1 MASENP
7 GLRLSVVGIVAF
19 SLFAALFVRMYTL
32 QVVQRSDFEQVATD
46 NRLRIVHEQAPR
58 GRILDRNQQVLVDSH
73 EVLQVIA
80 DVRRLPT
87 AEAEPEERAR
97 VLGLLAEQL
106 TTEAAPVTVASL
118 EEAIADNMIDP
129 FAPVPVVT
137 DISDEAMVAVM
148 ERQSDLPGISV
159 RRTTVRQ
166 YPYGSLGAHALG
178 YIGSISQDKLD
189 QIEAETD
196 GANPLGYE
204 PGDEIGRA
212 GIEAAYEDQL
222 RGQPGELVLEVDAEG
237 NVVSTVSHRLPV
249 PGHDLITTL
258 DVNIQSLTETELA
271 NRMDLVQDT
280 YPDAGGSAVVLDPN
294 TGGVVAMA
302 SYPTFNPNDFLE
314 GISQDQYTLLS
325 DPYGP
330 KPLLNR
336 AVAGE
341 YAPGSTFKPFTALA
355 AIDHGVRTPADSVN
369 DPGEYR
375 AQNCDGDT
383 CIFRNDESTPHG
395 VVNLA
400 RSLTVS
406 SDYYYYE
413 IGDILWLR
421 RDEVGDEALQDTARS
436 FGFGD
441 TTGIELG
448 EERAGVVPTPE
459 RKVRNHEENPDA
471 FPYGDWLSGDN
482 INLSI
487 GQGDL
492 LVTPLQLANAY
503 GALANGGTIWRPHL
517 ATTVVDPINDG
528 AQLQVLEEFDPELQ
542 GRHNLTPDVRQ
553 PIIDGLVGVTTSQEG
568 TGYPAFENNPPGWPV
583 GGKTGTAQVSGKQ
596 NTSVFAGFGP
606 VVPGQPPQ
614 YVAAAILEQAG
625 YGGDVAAPLI
635 ARIFAGIADPAQMP
649 VAPRAVDV
657 LGAGETAT
665 AEPTAG

>member
-73 EVLQVIA
+73 EVLQVVA
-80 DVRRLPT
+80 DVRELPSL
-87 AEAEPEERAR
+87 EGEPEERAR

-106 TTEAAPVTVASL
+106 TTDEVPVTAASL
-118 EEAIADNMIDP
+118 ETAIEDNLVDP
-129 FAPVPVVT
+129 FAPVPIVT
-137 DISDEAMVAVM
+137 DVSDEVMVAVM
-148 ERQSDLPGISV
+148 ERQADLPGISV

-166 YPYGSLGAHALG
+166 YPYGSLGAHVLG
-178 YIGSISQDKLD
+178 YIGSISQEKLD
-189 QIEAETD
+189 QIDEETNGD
-196 GANPLGYE
+196 NDYE
-204 PGDEIGRA
+204 PGDEIGRS
-212 GIEAAYEDQL
+212 GIEGAYEEQL
-222 RGQPGELVLEVDAEG
+222 RGEAGELVLEVDAEG
-237 NVVSTVSHRLPV
+237 NVVRTVSHDVPV

-258 DVNIQSLTETELA
+258 DVNIQSLAESELA
-271 NRMDLVQDT
+271 ARMSAVEDT
-280 YPDAGGSAVVLDPN
+280 YPEAGGSVVVLDPN
-294 TGGVVAMA
+294 NGGVVAMA
-302 SYPTFNPNDFLE
+302 SYPTFNPNDFLN
-314 GISQDQYTLLS
+314 GISQDQYALLS

-341 YAPGSTFKPFTALA
+341 YAPGSTFKPFTALS
-355 AIDHGVRTPADSVN
+355 AIANGVRTPADTVD

-375 AQNCDGDT
+375 ALNCEGDT
-383 CIFRNDESTPHG
+383 CIFRNDESVPHG
-395 VVNLA
+395 AVNLP

-406 SDYYYYE
+406 SDYYYYQ
-413 IGDILWLR
+413 IGDILWNR
-421 RDEVGDEALQDTARS
+421 RDEVGEEALQETARS

-448 EERAGVVPTPE
+448 EERGGVVPTPE
-459 RKVRNHEENPDA
+459 RKANNHEENPDA

-503 GALANGGTIWRPHL
+503 GALANGGTLWRPHL
-517 ATTVVDPINDG
+517 ATTVVDPIDDG
-528 AQLQVLEEFDPELQ
+528 AQLQVRERFEPELD
-542 GRHNLTPDVRQ
+542 GRYNLTPDIRQ

-606 VVPGQPPQ
+606 VVPDQPPQ

-649 VAPRAVDV
+649 IAPRAADILGGDV
-657 LGAGETAT
+657 TAT
-665 AEPTAG
+665 TTPPSTG

>member
-73 EVLQVIA
+73 EVLQVVA
-80 DVRRLPT
+80 DVRELPSL
-87 AEAEPEERAR
+87 EGEPEERAR

-106 TTEAAPVTVASL
+106 TTDELPVTAASL
-118 EEAIADNMIDP
+118 ETAIEDNLVDP
-129 FAPVPVVT
+129 FAPVPIVT
-137 DISDEAMVAVM
+137 DVSDEVMVAVM
-148 ERQSDLPGISV
+148 ERQADLPGISV

-166 YPYGSLGAHALG
+166 YPYGSLGAHVLG
-178 YIGSISQDKLD
+178 YIGSISQEKLD
-189 QIEAETD
+189 QIDEETNGD
-196 GANPLGYE
+196 NDYE
-204 PGDEIGRA
+204 PGDEIGRS
-212 GIEAAYEDQL
+212 GIEGAYEEQL
-222 RGQPGELVLEVDAEG
+222 RGEAGELVLEVDAEG
-237 NVVSTVSHRLPV
+237 NVVRTVSHDLPV

-258 DVNIQSLTETELA
+258 DVNIQSLAETELA
-271 NRMDLVQDT
+271 ARMSAVEDT
-280 YPDAGGSAVVLDPN
+280 YPEAGGSVVVLDPN
-294 TGGVVAMA
+294 NGGVVAMA
-302 SYPTFNPNDFLE
+302 SYPTFNPNEFLN
-314 GISQDQYTLLS
+314 GISQDQYALLS

-341 YAPGSTFKPFTALA
+341 YAPGSTFKPFTAIS
-355 AIDHGVRTPADSVN
+355 AIENGVRTPADTVD

-375 AQNCDGDT
+375 ALNCEGDT
-383 CIFRNDESTPHG
+383 CIFRNDESTRHG
-395 VVNLA
+395 LVNLP

-406 SDYYYYE
+406 SDYYYYQ
-413 IGDILWLR
+413 IGDILWNR
-421 RDEVGDEALQDTARS
+421 RGEVGEEALQETARS

-441 TTGIELG
+441 PTGIELG
-448 EERAGVVPTPE
+448 EERGGVVPTPE
-459 RKVRNHEENPDA
+459 RKANNHEENPDA

-503 GALANGGTIWRPHL
+503 GALANGGNVWRPHL
-517 ATTVVDPINDG
+517 ATTVVDPIDDG
-528 AQLQVLEEFDPELQ
+528 TQLQVRERFEPELD
-542 GRHNLTPDVRQ
+542 RRYNLTPDVQQ
-553 PIIDGLVGVTTSQEG
+553 PIIDGLVGVTTIGEG

-606 VVPGQPPQ
+606 VVPDQPPQ

-649 VAPRAVDV
+649 IAPRAADILGGDV
-657 LGAGETAT
+657 PAT
-665 AEPTAG
+665 TTPPSTG